1 MKKYFKQKKNGHQVL
16 GLSKGFTLVETLVSI
31 SIFTMSILG
40 LLSVLSSGVTST
52 SYAKNKIIA
61 GYLAQEG
68 IEYVRNMRDTFVIY
82 DATSAQNGWSGAS
95 GFITKLTNASCYA
108 SNGCYF
114 GDLSSVDYSNPS
126 QPMKNLSMT
135 ACGGSCPAL
144 TYSNTSGKYS
154 YDVSGTAT
162 NFIRKIQV
170 NTISANEI
178 KILSTVSWTQGLS
191 TYSITFSENLYNWI
205 E

>member
-1 MKKYFKQKKNGHQVL
+1 MKKYFKQKNQ
-16 GLSKGFTLVETLVSI
+16 GFTLVETLVSI

-40 LLSVLSSGVTST
+40 LLSVLSSGITST

-68 IEYVRNMRDTFVIY
+68 IEYLRNMRDTFVLY
-82 DATSAQNGWSGAS
+82 DITSGQNGWNGAS

-108 SNGCYF
+108 ANGCYF
-114 GDLSSVDYSNPS
+114 GDLGSADYSNLS

-135 ACGGSCPAL
+135 ACGGNCPVL
-144 TYSNTSGKYS
+144 TYNNTSGKYS
-154 YDVSGTAT
+154 YDVSGTNT
-162 NFIRKIQV
+162 SFIRKIQV
-170 NTISANEI
+170 STISANEI
-178 KILSTVSWTQGLS
+178 KISSTVYWTQGS
-191 TYSITFSENLYNWI
+191 GTYNITFSENLYNWV